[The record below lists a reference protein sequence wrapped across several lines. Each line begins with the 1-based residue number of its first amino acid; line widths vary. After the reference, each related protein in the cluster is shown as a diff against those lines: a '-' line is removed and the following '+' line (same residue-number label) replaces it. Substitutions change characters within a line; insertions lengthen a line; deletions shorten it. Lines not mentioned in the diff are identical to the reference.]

1 MDAERRVADVAR
13 IKAFRDVQ
21 SKAKK
26 AWFDE
31 KFGSRQLWLTTLAVH
46 PEYQRYGIGAAIVNW
61 GVELAESERVPIALF
76 ATPLGKKLYLKF
88 GFEDVGSERVQV
100 DGEDEWLMLE
110 GMVRE
115 VR

>member
-1 MDAERRVADVAR
+1 
-13 IKAFRDVQ
+13 
-21 SKAKK
+21 
-26 AWFDE
+26 
-31 KFGSRQLWLTTLAVH
+31 
-46 PEYQRYGIGAAIVNW
+46 
-61 GVELAESERVPIALF
+61 
-76 ATPLGKKLYLKF
+76 LGKKLYLKF